1 MKSLEQLHEICE
13 RMRKVVQL
21 REENVKEILE
31 KAAMCESGK
40 DADGN
45 TYRTHVLV
53 CGGTGCTSS
62 GSARIRERLEKE
74 IEANGLSD
82 EVCVVK
88 TGCFGFCALGPI
100 MIVYPEGTFY
110 SMVQEEDIPE
120 IVTEHLLKGNVVKH
134 LLYEETVKADKII
147 PLNETNFYKK
157 QHRVALRNCG
167 VINPEKIDE
176 YIGTGGYEALGI
188 VLTEKKPEDVIQI
201 LLDSGLR
208 GRGGAGFPTG
218 LKWKFAAGNDADQ
231 KYVCCNAD
239 EGDPGAFMDRSILE
253 GDPHAVLEAMAIA
266 GYAIGASQGYIYV
279 RAEYPIAVQ
288 RLEIAIEQAR
298 EYGLLG
304 KNIFDSGFDFDI
316 ELRLGAG
323 AFVCGEETALMTSI
337 EGNRGEPRPRPPFPA
352 LKGLFQKPTILNNVE
367 TYANIPQIIVNGPE
381 WFASMGTEKSK
392 GTKVFALGG
401 KIHNTGLV
409 EIPMGTTLREIVEE
423 IGGGVPNGKKFKAAQ
438 TGGPSGGCIP
448 AEHLDIPI
456 DYDNLLS
463 IGSMMGSGGLIVMDE
478 DTCMVDIAKFFLEF
492 TVDESCGKCTPCRI
506 GTRRMLEILEKI
518 TKGQATMEDLDKL
531 EELCYHL
538 QSNSLCALGQT
549 APNPVLS
556 TLRYFRDEYIAHIV
570 DKKCP
575 AGVCKD
581 LLQYKIDPDKCKGC
595 TLCARTC
602 PADAIIGKV
611 KEVHMINPE
620 KCLKCGACMEKCRF
634 GAIYKE

>member
-1 MKSLEQLHEICE
+1 M
-13 RMRKVVQL
+13 
-21 REENVKEILE
+21 
-31 KAAMCESGK
+31 
-40 DADGN
+40 
-45 TYRTHVLV
+45 YRSHVLV

-62 GSARIRERLEKE
+62 GSQRIRERLEKE
-74 IEANGLSD
+74 IAANGLSE
-82 EVCVVK
+82 EVGVVK
-88 TGCFGFCALGPI
+88 TGCFGLCALGPI

-110 SMVQEEDIPE
+110 SMVQEDDIPE
-120 IVTEHLLKGNVVKH
+120 IVSEHLLKGRVVTR
-134 LLYEETVKADKII
+134 LLYDETTKTDKII

-167 VINPEKIDE
+167 VINPENIDE

-218 LKWKFAAGNDADQ
+218 LKWKFAAANDADQ

-279 RAEYPIAVQ
+279 RAEYPIAVK
-288 RLEIAIEQAR
+288 RLEIAINQAR

-352 LKGLFQKPTILNNVE
+352 LKGVFQKPRILHNLA
-367 TYANIPQIIVNGPE
+367 TYGNIPEIIGNGPE

-401 KIHNTGLV
+401 KINNTGLV
-409 EIPMGTTLREIVEE
+409 EVPMGTTLREIVEE
-423 IGGGVPNGKKFKAAQ
+423 IGGGIPNGKKFKAAQ

-448 AEHLDIPI
+448 AEHLDVPI
-456 DYDNLLS
+456 DYDNLTA

-531 EELCYHL
+531 EELCHHL

-556 TLRYFRDEYIAHIV
+556 TLKYFRDEYIAHIV

>member
-1 MKSLEQLHEICE
+1 M
-13 RMRKVVQL
+13 
-21 REENVKEILE
+21 
-31 KAAMCESGK
+31 
-40 DADGN
+40 
-45 TYRTHVLV
+45 YRSHVLV

-62 GSARIRERLEKE
+62 GSQRIRERLEKE
-74 IEANGLSD
+74 IAANGLSE
-82 EVCVVK
+82 EVGVVK
-88 TGCFGFCALGPI
+88 TGCFGLCALGPI

-110 SMVQEEDIPE
+110 SMVQEDDIPE
-120 IVTEHLLKGNVVKH
+120 IVSEHLLKGRVVTR
-134 LLYEETVKADKII
+134 LLYDETTKTDKII

-167 VINPEKIDE
+167 VINPENIEE

-188 VLTEKKPEDVIQI
+188 VLTEKTPEDVIQI

-218 LKWKFAAGNDADQ
+218 LKWKFAAANEADQ

-279 RAEYPIAVQ
+279 RAEYPIAVK
-288 RLEIAIEQAR
+288 RLEIAISQAR

-304 KNIFDSGFDFDI
+304 ENIFDSGFNFDI

-367 TYANIPQIIVNGPE
+367 TFANIPQIIVNGPE
-381 WFASMGTEKSK
+381 WFASMGTENSK

-409 EIPMGTTLREIVEE
+409 EVPMGTTLREIVEE
-423 IGGGVPNGKKFKAAQ
+423 IGGGIPNGKKFKAAQ

-448 AEHLDIPI
+448 AEHLDVPI
-456 DYDNLLS
+456 DYDNLKK
-463 IGSMMGSGGLIVMDE
+463 IGSMMGSGGLIIMDE

-538 QSNSLCALGQT
+538 QSSSLCALGQT

-581 LLQYKIDPDKCKGC
+581 LLQFKIDPDKCKGC

-602 PADAIIGKV
+602 PADAIIGSV
-611 KEVHMINPE
+611 REVHMIDSE
-620 KCLKCGACMEKCRF
+620 KCLKCGACIEKCRF

>member
-1 MKSLEQLHEICE
+1 M
-13 RMRKVVQL
+13 
-21 REENVKEILE
+21 
-31 KAAMCESGK
+31 
-40 DADGN
+40 
-45 TYRTHVLV
+45 YRSHVLV

-62 GSARIRERLEKE
+62 GSQRIRERLEKE
-74 IEANGLSD
+74 IAVNGLSE
-82 EVCVVK
+82 EVGVVK
-88 TGCFGFCALGPI
+88 TGCFGLCALGPI

-110 SMVQEEDIPE
+110 SMVKEEDIPE
-120 IVTEHLLKGNVVKH
+120 IVSEHLLKGRVVKR
-134 LLYEETVKADKII
+134 LLYDETTKTDKII

-167 VINPEKIDE
+167 VINPENIEE
-176 YIGTGGYEALGI
+176 YIGTGGYEALGT
-188 VLTEKKPEDVIQI
+188 VLTEKTPEDVIQI

-218 LKWKFAAGNDADQ
+218 LKWKFAAANDADQ

-279 RAEYPIAVQ
+279 RAEYPIAVK
-288 RLEIAIEQAR
+288 RLEIAISQAR

-304 KNIFDSGFDFDI
+304 KNIFDTGFDFDI

-381 WFASMGTEKSK
+381 WFASMGTEGSK

-409 EIPMGTTLREIVEE
+409 EVPMGTTLREIVEE
-423 IGGGVPNGKKFKAAQ
+423 IGGGIPNGKKFKAAQ

-448 AEHLDIPI
+448 AEHLDVPI
-456 DYDNLLS
+456 DYDNLKK

-518 TKGQATMEDLDKL
+518 TKGQATMDDLDKL
-531 EELCYHL
+531 EELCCHL
-538 QSNSLCALGQT
+538 QTNSLCALGQT

-581 LLQYKIDPDKCKGC
+581 LLHYKIDPDKCKGC

-620 KCLKCGACMEKCRF
+620 KCVKCGSCMEKCRF